1 MNQEVLYYLAD
12 YSSNIIID
20 LAAVTAE
27 SANIYKVYKVS
38 KAK

>member
-1 MNQEVLYYLAD
+1 MNQEVLSYLAD

-20 LAAVTAE
+20 SAVTTK
-27 SANIYKVYKVS
+27 SANIYEIYKVL